1 MNKDI
6 INKNIKIFRLIMII
20 LNYNNILKIF
30 FVGGSP
36 LVSCKCN
43 WVNGSDLILDL
54 EVAI

>member
-6 INKNIKIFRLIMII
+6 INKNIEIFRLIMII